1 MNVERTPQRTQSS
14 DALKIRT
21 QIRRNPQQR
30 MQREARTNK
39 ERSMKSIQIERKK
52 FWNLGK
58 FTLSLQ
64 NLENKY

>member
-39 ERSMKSIQIERKK
+39 ERSMKSIQNERKK